1 MKKVVIIDT
10 NILLD
15 DPRAFLAFK
24 KNDIVIPYKVIEELE
39 KHKTS
44 QGEVG
49 MNARDCSRL
58 IAGILKE
65 QTTATLKTGVKLD
78 TGAKLFVISSA
89 EFKDQFSPLETGDDH
104 ILAVCVGIK
113 KEWITYSP
121 ILVSNDMLLRI
132 RANSHGLKCE
142 TYDTNTVIKSAEDL
156 YSGYKIIESS
166 EDIIARYWEENKG
179 STFGNTPKEV
189 TKEKLVLNDFI
200 ILSDGG
206 NDLKKKPYPILRV
219 KEHNK
224 KKELCFVHEHKFNN
238 KIKCQNIEQVMA
250 VDLLM
255 DPSVK
260 LVSLTGISGCGKAQ
274 PLTSKILTPNGW
286 KLMGEIKIGDLV
298 IARNGKPTKVLGVFP
313 QGKKNIYGITL
324 SDGSYTESCDEHLWE
339 TKTIYDRANN
349 RKGTVKS
356 LKEIQKTLKIKTKRN
371 HSIPMVESIMFNEKQ
386 TSIDPYVLGVLL
398 GDGCLTQTNIS
409 LSSSDSEI
417 IAQVI
422 NKVEPIGIELK
433 QKSKY
438 DWIFKNKKRTNKKTS
453 ILQSIIELGLNKK
466 SSEKFIPQ
474 NYLFNNHETR
484 LNILRGLMDTD
495 GFVSKNGYGTCF
507 YSTSSQLA
515 KDVQF
520 LVQSFG
526 GKAVICDKQTSYTYK
541 NIKKL
546 GQKSYVVQISL
557 PENIRPFTI
566 LRKLLRWKPRTKY
579 QPSRLIENIKFIGE
593 KEAQCIMV
601 EDSEHLYITDD
612 FIVTHNT
619 LLAIATGL
627 EQILE
632 KKQYKQL
639 VVLRPMH
646 SVGKEIGFLPGTK
659 EEKLDPWI
667 APIKDNLK
675 YLYGKENVDYMLNN
689 GTIEIEA
696 ITYIRGRSIPNSFI
710 IVDEA
715 QNIDPH
721 ELKAILTRAG
731 QGTKIVLTGDI
742 EQTDRKDVD
751 SISNGLSVA
760 IEKFKEYGLAGH
772 ITMKEGCRSELAS
785 IAAKIL

>member
-15 DPRAFLAFK
+15 DPRAFLTFK
-24 KNDIVIPYKVIEELE
+24 KNDVVIPYKVIEELE

-44 QGEVG
+44 QGELG

-65 QTTATLKTGVKLD
+65 QTTDTLKSGVKLE
-78 TGAKLFVISSA
+78 TGARLFVVAAS
-89 EFKDQFSPLETGDDH
+89 EFKEQFSPLETGDDH
-104 ILAVCVGIK
+104 ILSVCIGIK
-113 KEWITYSP
+113 KEWTTYSP

-132 RANSHGLKCE
+132 RANSHGIKCE
-142 TYDTNTVIKSAEDL
+142 TYDSNTVIKSAEDL
-156 YSGYKIIESS
+156 YTGYRVVEASD
-166 EDIIARYWEENKG
+166 EVIARYWEENKG
-179 STFGNTPKEV
+179 STFGNNPKEV
-189 TKEKLVLNDFI
+189 TKEKLVLNDYI
-200 ILSDGG
+200 VLSDGG

-224 KKELCFVHEHKFNN
+224 KKELCFVNEYKFNN
-238 KIKCQNIEQVMA
+238 KIKCQNLEQVMA

-260 LVSLTGISGCGKAQ
+260 LVSLTGISGCGK
-274 PLTSKILTPNGW
+274 
-286 KLMGEIKIGDLV
+286 
-298 IARNGKPTKVLGVFP
+298 
-313 QGKKNIYGITL
+313 
-324 SDGSYTESCDEHLWE
+324 
-339 TKTIYDRANN
+339 
-349 RKGTVKS
+349 
-356 LKEIQKTLKIKTKRN
+356 
-371 HSIPMVESIMFNEKQ
+371 
-386 TSIDPYVLGVLL
+386 
-398 GDGCLTQTNIS
+398 
-409 LSSSDSEI
+409 
-417 IAQVI
+417 
-422 NKVEPIGIELK
+422 
-433 QKSKY
+433 
-438 DWIFKNKKRTNKKTS
+438 
-453 ILQSIIELGLNKK
+453 
-466 SSEKFIPQ
+466 
-474 NYLFNNHETR
+474 
-484 LNILRGLMDTD
+484 
-495 GFVSKNGYGTCF
+495 
-507 YSTSSQLA
+507 
-515 KDVQF
+515 
-520 LVQSFG
+520 
-526 GKAVICDKQTSYTYK
+526 
-541 NIKKL
+541 
-546 GQKSYVVQISL
+546 
-557 PENIRPFTI
+557 
-566 LRKLLRWKPRTKY
+566 
-579 QPSRLIENIKFIGE
+579 
-593 KEAQCIMV
+593 
-601 EDSEHLYITDD
+601 
-612 FIVTHNT
+612 T

-646 SVGKEIGFLPGTK
+646 SVGKEMGFLPGTK

-772 ITMKEGCRSELAS
+772 ITMKEGLRSELSAL
-785 IAAKIL
+785 AAKIL